1 MKYSLILTAALAL
14 VGMGAQAQ
22 TTPAAPAATTSP
34 AATAP
39 KAPLSASQRKAA
51 EDLLAATNS
60 EKNLT
65 LSIDRMLAV
74 QMEQNPGMKAVE
86 PEMRAYIT
94 KYMSW
99 SAMKED
105 MVQLYAREFTEKE
118 LKELAKFY
126 QTPIGRKTI
135 EKMPQLMGAS
145 MEIGQRRMQEHLPEL
160 QQAIA
165 EKMKS
170 QAPSEVK

>member
-1 MKYSLILTAALAL
+1 MKYYWIVLTALAL
-14 VGMGAQAQ
+14 TASAAQAQ
-22 TTPAAPAATTSP
+22 TTTAGTTPAAT
-34 AATAP
+34 
-39 KAPLSASQRKAA
+39 KAPLSAGQRKAA
-51 EDLLAATNS
+51 EELLAASNS

-65 LSIDRMLAV
+65 ESIDRMLAS
-74 QMEQNPGMKAVE
+74 QIEQNPGMKAVE

-135 EKMPQLMGAS
+135 DKMPQLMAAS

-165 EKMKS
+165 EKMKTQS
-170 QAPSEVK
+170 PTDVK

>member
-1 MKYSLILTAALAL
+1 MKYSWILTAALAL
-14 VGMGAQAQ
+14 TATVAEAQ
-22 TTPAAPAATTSP
+22 TTTPTTAAAPAKTP
-34 AATAP
+34 I
-39 KAPLSASQRKAA
+39 SASQRKAA
-51 EDLLAATNS
+51 EELLAASNS

-65 LSIDRMLAV
+65 ESIDRMLAS
-74 QMEQNPGMKAVE
+74 QIEQNPGMKAVE

-99 SAMKED
+99 NAMKED

-135 EKMPQLMGAS
+135 DKMPQLMTAS

-165 EKMKS
+165 EKMKE
-170 QAPSEVK
+170 QNPGEVK

>member
-1 MKYSLILTAALAL
+1 MKYYWIVLTALAL
-14 VGMGAQAQ
+14 TASAAQAQ
-22 TTPAAPAATTSP
+22 TTPAGTPPAAT
-34 AATAP
+34 
-39 KAPLSASQRKAA
+39 KAPLSAGQRKAA
-51 EDLLAATNS
+51 EELLAASNS

-65 LSIDRMLAV
+65 ESIDRMLAS
-74 QMEQNPGMKAVE
+74 QIEQNPGMKAVE
-86 PEMRAYIT
+86 PEMRAYIN

-105 MVQLYAREFTEKE
+105 MVQLYAHEFTEKE

-135 EKMPQLMGAS
+135 DKMPQLMAAS

-165 EKMKS
+165 EKMKA
-170 QAPSEVK
+170 QNPADVK

>member
-1 MKYSLILTAALAL
+1 MKYFWILTVGLAL
-14 VGMGAQAQ
+14 TAPLAQAQ
-22 TTPAAPAATTSP
+22 STTPATGNAPA
-34 AATAP
+34 TADP
-39 KAPLSASQRKAA
+39 ISAGQRKAA
-51 EDLLAATNS
+51 EELLMAANS
-60 EKNLT
+60 EQNLT
-65 LSIDRMLAV
+65 VTIDRMLAS
-74 QMEQNPGMKAVE
+74 QIEQNPGMKAVE

-99 SAMKED
+99 GAMKED

-126 QTPIGRKTI
+126 KTPIGRKTI
-135 EKMPQLMGAS
+135 EKMPQLMAAG

-165 EKMKS
+165 EKMKA

>member
-1 MKYSLILTAALAL
+1 MKYYWIVLTALAL
-14 VGMGAQAQ
+14 TASAAQAQ
-22 TTPAAPAATTSP
+22 TTPAATPPAAT
-34 AATAP
+34 

-51 EDLLAATNS
+51 EELLAATNS

-65 LSIDRMLAV
+65 ESIDRMLAV
-74 QMEQNPGMKAVE
+74 QIEQNPGMKAVE
-86 PEMRAYIT
+86 PEMRAYLN

-99 SAMKED
+99 NAMKED
-105 MVQLYAREFTEKE
+105 MVQLYAREFSEKE

-126 QTPIGRKTI
+126 QTSIGRKTI
-135 EKMPQLMGAS
+135 EKMPQLMAAS

-165 EKMKS
+165 EKMKT
-170 QAPSEVK
+170 QAPTDVK

>member
-1 MKYSLILTAALAL
+1 MKYFWILTVGLAL
-14 VGMGAQAQ
+14 TAPLAQAQ
-22 TTPAAPAATTSP
+22 STTPAAGSAPAPAAP
-34 AATAP
+34 I
-39 KAPLSASQRKAA
+39 SAGQRKAA
-51 EDLLAATNS
+51 EELLTAANS
-60 EKNLT
+60 EQNLT
-65 LSIDRMLAV
+65 VTIDRMLAS
-74 QMEQNPGMKAVE
+74 QIEQNPGMKTVE

-135 EKMPQLMGAS
+135 EKMPQLMAAS

-165 EKMKS
+165 EKMKT
-170 QAPSEVK
+170 QAPTDVK

>member
-1 MKYSLILTAALAL
+1 MKYCWILTAALAL
-14 VGMGAQAQ
+14 TASATQAQ
-22 TTPAAPAATTSP
+22 TTASTTAAAAQ
-34 AATAP
+34 
-39 KAPLSASQRKAA
+39 APLSASQRKAA
-51 EDLLAATNS
+51 EELLAATNA

-65 LSIDRMLAV
+65 TSIDRMLAM
-74 QMEQNPGMKAVE
+74 QIEQNPGMKTVE

-135 EKMPQLMGAS
+135 DKMPQLMAAS

-170 QAPSEVK
+170 QAPADVK

>member
-1 MKYSLILTAALAL
+1 MKKYVFLLAALGLLTPA
-14 VGMGAQAQ
+14 AEAQ
-22 TTPAAPAATTSP
+22 TSAAAPAAPAAVT
-34 AATAP
+34 
-39 KAPLSASQRKAA
+39 LSAGQRKAA
-51 EDLLAATNS
+51 EDLLVATNS

-65 LSIDRMLAV
+65 ISIDRMLAS

-135 EKMPQLMGAS
+135 DKMPQLMTAG
-145 MEIGQRRMQEHLPEL
+145 MEIGQRRIQEHLPEL

-165 EKMKS
+165 EKMKA
-170 QAPSEVK
+170 QAPTEEK